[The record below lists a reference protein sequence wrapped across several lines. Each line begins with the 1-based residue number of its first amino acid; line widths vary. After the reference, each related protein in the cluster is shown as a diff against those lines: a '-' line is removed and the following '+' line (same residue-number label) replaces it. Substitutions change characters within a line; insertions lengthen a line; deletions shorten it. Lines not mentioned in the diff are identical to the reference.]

1 MTDHTYRCGWV
12 ALMGPPNAGKST
24 LLNALLGQKVTIV
37 TPKPQT
43 TRNQI
48 VGILTDEEAQVIFM
62 DTPGLTQVRGRLSKT
77 MIQAVW
83 QSLGQ
88 ADVIMPILDSH
99 LYIRHPEFL
108 DRDLAPVAEALASD
122 ERPMIVVVNKVD
134 LFSDKSR
141 MLPLLTR
148 LNEMWPRADIFPTSA
163 LRRDG
168 LPELK
173 ALIRSKLPEGPAQ
186 FPEDQISTASLRFMA
201 AEIIR
206 EKLFLHLRQEVPYA
220 VAVDVERWEEDA
232 ERGQTTDAHFKDMTE
247 MSRQPRDNKLKREL
261 DFILDIPLD
270 VSAEL
275 GRTRLLIN
283 ELLQLGQGSVVELN
297 KLAGEPLEVYVN
309 GKLVARGEA
318 VVINEK
324 FGVRLTDIISPIE
337 RVKQLG

>member
-1 MTDHTYRCGWV
+1 MTDLQYRCGWV

-24 LLNALLGQKVTIV
+24 LLNSILGQKVTIV

-48 VGILTDEEAQVIFM
+48 VGIHTDAESQIIFM

-88 ADVIMPILDSH
+88 ADIIMPVLDAH

-108 DRDLAPVAEALASD
+108 DRDLAPVAQALASD

-148 LNEMWPRADIFPTSA
+148 LHEMWPKAEIFPVSA

-168 LPELK
+168 LVDLV
-173 ALIRSKLPEGPAQ
+173 ALINKKLPKGVAQ
-186 FPEDQISTASLRFMA
+186 FPEDQISTAPMRFMT

-206 EKLFLHLRQEVPYA
+206 EKLFLHLRQEVPYS
-220 VAVDVERWEEDA
+220 VAVDVENWEEDE
-232 ERGQTTDAHFKDMTE
+232 ERGQTVIHAT
-247 MSRQPRDNKLKREL
+247 
-261 DFILDIPLD
+261 I
-270 VSAEL
+270 
-275 GRTRLLIN
+275 
-283 ELLQLGQGSVVELN
+283 
-297 KLAGEPLEVYVN
+297 Y
-309 GKLVARGEA
+309 VARPMHKAMVIGRAGQSIKVIGTEA
-318 VVINEK
+318 RKDIQTLVGGKVHLELWVK
-324 FGVRLTDIISPIE
+324 VREHWTEDAAFLRDIGMMAE
-337 RVKQLG
+337 

>member
-1 MTDHTYRCGWV
+1 MTDLQYRCGWV

-24 LLNALLGQKVTIV
+24 LLNSILGQKVTIV

-48 VGILTDEEAQVIFM
+48 VGIHTDADSQIIFM

-88 ADVIMPILDSH
+88 ADIIMPVLDAH

-108 DRDLAPVAEALASD
+108 DRDLAPVAQALASD
-122 ERPMIVVVNKVD
+122 DRPMIVVVNKVD

-148 LNEMWPRADIFPTSA
+148 LHEMWPKAEIFPVSA

-168 LPELK
+168 LVDLV
-173 ALIRSKLPEGPAQ
+173 ALINKKLPAGVAQ
-186 FPEDQISTASLRFMA
+186 FPEDQISTAPMRFMT

-206 EKLFLHLRQEVPYA
+206 EKLFLHLRQEVPYS
-220 VAVDVERWEEDA
+220 VAVDVENWEEDE
-232 ERGQTTDAHFKDMTE
+232 ERGQTVIHAT
-247 MSRQPRDNKLKREL
+247 
-261 DFILDIPLD
+261 I
-270 VSAEL
+270 
-275 GRTRLLIN
+275 
-283 ELLQLGQGSVVELN
+283 
-297 KLAGEPLEVYVN
+297 Y
-309 GKLVARGEA
+309 VARPMHKAMVIGRAGQSIKAIGTEA
-318 VVINEK
+318 RKDIQTLVGGKVHLELWVK
-324 FGVRLTDIISPIE
+324 VREHWTEDAAFLRDIGMMAE
-337 RVKQLG
+337 

>member
-1 MTDHTYRCGWV
+1 MTDLQHRCGWV

-24 LLNALLGQKVTIV
+24 LLNSILGQKVTIV

-48 VGILTDEEAQVIFM
+48 VGIHTDENSQIIFM

-88 ADVIMPILDSH
+88 ADIIMPVLDAH
-99 LYIRHPEFL
+99 MYIRHPEFL
-108 DRDLAPVAEALASD
+108 ERDLAPVAQALASD

-148 LNEMWPRADIFPTSA
+148 LHEMWPRAEIFPVSA

-168 LPELK
+168 LTELV
-173 ALIRSKLPEGPAQ
+173 ALINKKLPKGVAQ
-186 FPEDQISTASLRFMA
+186 FPEDQISTAPLRFMT

-206 EKLFLHLRQEVPYA
+206 EKLFLHLRQEVPYS
-220 VAVDVERWEEDA
+220 VAVDVENWEEDE
-232 ERGQTTDAHFKDMTE
+232 ERGQTVIHAT
-247 MSRQPRDNKLKREL
+247 
-261 DFILDIPLD
+261 I
-270 VSAEL
+270 
-275 GRTRLLIN
+275 
-283 ELLQLGQGSVVELN
+283 
-297 KLAGEPLEVYVN
+297 Y
-309 GKLVARGEA
+309 VARPMHKAMVIGRAGQSIKAIGTEA
-318 VVINEK
+318 RKDIQTLVGGKVHLELWVK
-324 FGVRLTDIISPIE
+324 VREHWTEDAAFLRDIGMMAE
-337 RVKQLG
+337 

>member
-1 MTDHTYRCGWV
+1 MTDLQYRCGWV

-24 LLNALLGQKVTIV
+24 LLNSILGQKVTSV

-48 VGILTDEEAQVIFM
+48 VGIHTDAESQIIFM

-88 ADVIMPILDSH
+88 ADIIMPVLDAH

-108 DRDLAPVAEALASD
+108 DRDLAPVAQALASD

-148 LNEMWPRADIFPTSA
+148 LHEMWPKAEIFPVSA

-168 LPELK
+168 LVDLV
-173 ALIRSKLPEGPAQ
+173 ALINKKLPKGVAQ
-186 FPEDQISTASLRFMA
+186 FPEDQISTAPMRFMT

-206 EKLFLHLRQEVPYA
+206 EKLFLHLRQEVPYS
-220 VAVDVERWEEDA
+220 VAVDVENWEEDE
-232 ERGQTTDAHFKDMTE
+232 ERGQTVIHAT
-247 MSRQPRDNKLKREL
+247 
-261 DFILDIPLD
+261 I
-270 VSAEL
+270 
-275 GRTRLLIN
+275 
-283 ELLQLGQGSVVELN
+283 
-297 KLAGEPLEVYVN
+297 Y
-309 GKLVARGEA
+309 VARPMHKAMVIGRAGQSIKVIGTEA
-318 VVINEK
+318 RKDIQTLVGGKVHLELWVK
-324 FGVRLTDIISPIE
+324 VREHWTEDAAFLRDIGMMAE
-337 RVKQLG
+337 

>member
-1 MTDHTYRCGWV
+1 MTDLQYRCGWV

-24 LLNALLGQKVTIV
+24 LLNSILGQKVTIV

-48 VGILTDEEAQVIFM
+48 VGIHTDAESQIIFM

-88 ADVIMPILDSH
+88 ADIIMPVLDAH

-108 DRDLAPVAEALASD
+108 DRDLAPVAQALASD

-148 LNEMWPRADIFPTSA
+148 LHEMWPKAEIFPVSA

-168 LPELK
+168 LVDLV
-173 ALIRSKLPEGPAQ
+173 ALINKKLPTGVAQ
-186 FPEDQISTASLRFMA
+186 FPEDQISTAPMRFMT

-206 EKLFLHLRQEVPYA
+206 EKLFLHLRQEVPYS
-220 VAVDVERWEEDA
+220 VAVDVENWEEDE
-232 ERGQTTDAHFKDMTE
+232 ERGQTVIHAT
-247 MSRQPRDNKLKREL
+247 
-261 DFILDIPLD
+261 I
-270 VSAEL
+270 
-275 GRTRLLIN
+275 
-283 ELLQLGQGSVVELN
+283 
-297 KLAGEPLEVYVN
+297 Y
-309 GKLVARGEA
+309 VARPMHKAMVIGRAGQSIKAIGTEA
-318 VVINEK
+318 RKDIQTLVGGKVHLELWVK
-324 FGVRLTDIISPIE
+324 VREHWTEDAAFLRDIGMMAE
-337 RVKQLG
+337 

>member
-1 MTDHTYRCGWV
+1 MTDLQYRCGWV

-24 LLNALLGQKVTIV
+24 LLNSILGQKVTIV

-48 VGILTDEEAQVIFM
+48 VGIHTDEDSQIIFM

-88 ADVIMPILDSH
+88 ADIIMPVLDAH

-108 DRDLAPVAEALASD
+108 DRDLAPVAQALASD

-148 LNEMWPRADIFPTSA
+148 LHEMWPKAEIFPVSA

-168 LPELK
+168 LVDLV
-173 ALIRSKLPEGPAQ
+173 ALINKKLPTGVAQ
-186 FPEDQISTASLRFMA
+186 FPEDQISTAPMRFMT

-206 EKLFLHLRQEVPYA
+206 EKLFLHLRQEVPYS
-220 VAVDVERWEEDA
+220 VAVDVENWEEDE
-232 ERGQTTDAHFKDMTE
+232 ERGQTVIHAT
-247 MSRQPRDNKLKREL
+247 
-261 DFILDIPLD
+261 I
-270 VSAEL
+270 
-275 GRTRLLIN
+275 
-283 ELLQLGQGSVVELN
+283 
-297 KLAGEPLEVYVN
+297 Y
-309 GKLVARGEA
+309 VARPMHKAMVIGRAGQSIKAIGTEA
-318 VVINEK
+318 RKDIQTLVGGKVHLELWVK
-324 FGVRLTDIISPIE
+324 VREHWTEDAAFLRDIGMMAE
-337 RVKQLG
+337 

>member
-1 MTDHTYRCGWV
+1 MTDLQHRCGWV

-24 LLNALLGQKVTIV
+24 LLNSILGQKVTIV

-48 VGILTDEEAQVIFM
+48 VGIHTDADSQIIFM

-88 ADVIMPILDSH
+88 ADIIMPVLDAH

-108 DRDLAPVAEALASD
+108 DRDLAPVAQALASD

-148 LNEMWPRADIFPTSA
+148 LHEMWPKAEIFPVSA

-168 LPELK
+168 LVDLV
-173 ALIRSKLPEGPAQ
+173 ALINKKLPTGVAQ
-186 FPEDQISTASLRFMA
+186 FPEDQISTAPMRFMT

-206 EKLFLHLRQEVPYA
+206 EKLFLHLRQEVPYS
-220 VAVDVERWEEDA
+220 VAVDVENWEEDE
-232 ERGQTTDAHFKDMTE
+232 ERGQTVIHAT
-247 MSRQPRDNKLKREL
+247 
-261 DFILDIPLD
+261 I
-270 VSAEL
+270 
-275 GRTRLLIN
+275 
-283 ELLQLGQGSVVELN
+283 
-297 KLAGEPLEVYVN
+297 Y
-309 GKLVARGEA
+309 VARPMHKAMVIGRAGQSIKVIGTEA
-318 VVINEK
+318 RKDIQTLVGGKVHLELWVK
-324 FGVRLTDIISPIE
+324 VREHWTEDAAFLRDIGMMAE
-337 RVKQLG
+337 

>member
-1 MTDHTYRCGWV
+1 MTDQTCHCGWV

-48 VGILTDEEAQVIFM
+48 VGILTDEEAQIIFM
-62 DTPGLTQVRGRLSKT
+62 DTPGLPQVRGRLSKT

-88 ADVIMPILDSH
+88 ADVIMPILDAH

-148 LNEMWPRADIFPTSA
+148 LHEMWPRADIFPASA

-173 ALIRSKLPEGPAQ
+173 ALIRSKLPEGPAR

-220 VAVDVERWEEDA
+220 VAVDVENWEED
-232 ERGQTTDAHFKDMTE
+232 ESRGQTVIHAV
-247 MSRQPRDNKLKREL
+247 
-261 DFILDIPLD
+261 I
-270 VSAEL
+270 
-275 GRTRLLIN
+275 
-283 ELLQLGQGSVVELN
+283 
-297 KLAGEPLEVYVN
+297 Y
-309 GKLVARGEA
+309 VARPMHKAMVIGRAGASIKQIGSEA
-318 VVINEK
+318 RMDIQELVGGKVHLELWVK
-324 FGVRLTDIISPIE
+324 VREHWTEDPGFLRD
-337 RVKQLG
+337 LGLMAE

>member
-1 MTDHTYRCGWV
+1 MSDQNYRCGWV

-48 VGILTDEEAQVIFM
+48 VGILTDEKAQVIFM
-62 DTPGLTQVRGRLSKT
+62 DTPGLAQVRGRLSKT
-77 MIQAVW
+77 M
-83 QSLGQ
+83 
-88 ADVIMPILDSH
+88 
-99 LYIRHPEFL
+99 
-108 DRDLAPVAEALASD
+108 
-122 ERPMIVVVNKVD
+122 
-134 LFSDKSR
+134 
-141 MLPLLTR
+141 
-148 LNEMWPRADIFPTSA
+148 
-163 LRRDG
+163 
-168 LPELK
+168 
-173 ALIRSKLPEGPAQ
+173 
-186 FPEDQISTASLRFMA
+186 
-201 AEIIR
+201 
-206 EKLFLHLRQEVPYA
+206 
-220 VAVDVERWEEDA
+220 
-232 ERGQTTDAHFKDMTE
+232 TE
-247 MSRQPRDNKLKREL
+247 MARQPKDNKLKREL

-297 KLAGEPLEVYVN
+297 KLAGEPLEVFVN